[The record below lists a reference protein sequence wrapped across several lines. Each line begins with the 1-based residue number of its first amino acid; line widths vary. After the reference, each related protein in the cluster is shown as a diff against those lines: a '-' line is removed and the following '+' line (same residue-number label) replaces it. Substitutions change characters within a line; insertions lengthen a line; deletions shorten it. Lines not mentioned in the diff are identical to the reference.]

1 MMFKQSKFLRSRKF
15 LLGIGLALVFVIVSV
30 LILLNSRTYSY
41 SSEGGPGVLV
51 YKSVITG
58 TPQPRING
66 GPAPVQ
72 AMRPSGGA
80 TSSGKD
86 MAENSTQP
94 EAMPGAAYA
103 SSPTELGKNTSASP
117 AQPMPQDRKI
127 IRNANV
133 SLSAD
138 DVERTLLEVRSLSI
152 EKNGLVFQS
161 TSSQKAGQAY
171 ANITI
176 QVPAANFDET
186 LNRLRKLTGVKI
198 DSENTTSQD
207 VTEEFVDVQSQLK
220 SLRATEAELTRL
232 LTKATTVAEVLTVQ
246 RELNTV
252 LSEIDRREGRLNF
265 INKKSE
271 LSTIVI
277 TIVPVIAVKPVVA
290 TGWDPMQT
298 VETAWAGSVKGLQG
312 VFGLAVTF
320 LVWGI
325 WLIPIAGLLFFAS
338 RRAYKRVAPK
348 PVIGFPAVKSDE
360 VQEKV

>member
-1 MMFKQSKFLRSRKF
+1 MIFKRLKDLRPRT
-15 LLGIGLALVFVIVSV
+15 LGGILGYAGLTIFVLFVI
-30 LILLNSRTYSY
+30 LNVFAGGNSSPTVFYAVTKGLGDESRLDASMT
-41 SSEGGPGVLV
+41 SSGGAA
-51 YKSVITG
+51 
-58 TPQPRING
+58 
-66 GPAPVQ
+66 PAQ

-80 TSSGKD
+80 MPSEKD
-86 MAENSTQP
+86 MAANVAQSEGMPAMGQVADSRAKNS
-94 EAMPGAAYA
+94 A
-103 SSPTELGKNTSASP
+103 

-161 TSSQKAGQAY
+161 TSSQKAGQTY

-277 TIVPVIAVKPVVA
+277 TIVPVIAVKPVVV

-348 PVIGFPAVKSDE
+348 PVIGFPAVKPDE